1 VAKGSAHIRRAF
13 IEPHSMSL
21 LFNDEKEIG
30 FVMTSLQPA
39 SRAAIR
45 SLWRDEADIA
55 MIMTDVKY
63 DGAFCFSNRRI
74 SLVAWMPSMTG
85 I

>member
-1 VAKGSAHIRRAF
+1 VAKGSAHICRAF

-21 LFNDEKEIG
+21 LFNDDKEIG
-30 FVMTSLQPA
+30 FFMKSLQPA
-39 SRAAIR
+39 SKAATR
-45 SLWRDEADIA
+45 PLWRDEADRA
-55 MIMTDVKY
+55 MIMTDDKY
-63 DGAFCFSNRRI
+63 EGAFCFSNRRI